1 MQSAACIISV
11 LLCLSGCAAE
21 RAVAARRMPLTSI
34 DWVIGSKTEI
44 AAECL
49 ALTGNPRAVA
59 CARVEPGRC
68 TIYARQFRHDR
79 DDDAFA
85 EIGEELAHC
94 FFGDFHKEMHQ

>member
-1 MQSAACIISV
+1 MKFAICIIPA
-11 LLCLSGCAAE
+11 LLVMSGCGAE
-21 RAVAARRMPLTSI
+21 RAEVTRRMPVTSI
-34 DWVIGSKTEI
+34 DWVIGSKPAI

-49 ALTGNPRAVA
+49 ALTGNARAVA

-94 FFGDFHKEMHQ
+94 FFGDFHKANR